1 MSQWLSHSTGGNDNE
16 KPQSSYS
23 NGPAEKETRVSNG
36 TTVPTS
42 STNTA
47 VENPILP
54 LPVTQDSS
62 ALTRN
67 RRNPIYSHSWRDY
80 WAQFKRRIGTG
91 TEPSNSSA
99 IGESVTATAYT
110 RRIGEQH
117 AEWVV
122 DGIVDEVVVDRVW
135 TDGMLSSTTP
145 HSECGI
151 TPEKSAS
158 QQHDQRSNDEMSVE
172 YDGLRKPLAIIRWH
186 TWPFLLDIFSSRFP
200 NERTERHYAQVG
212 FF

>member
-1 MSQWLSHSTGGNDNE
+1 MTPWLSHSIGDNDNE
-16 KPQSSYS
+16 KPRSSSYS
-23 NGPAEKETRVSNG
+23 NGLTEKETRASNG
-36 TTVPTS
+36 TTMPTS

-54 LPVTQDSS
+54 LPVTQASP
-62 ALTRN
+62 ALSHH
-67 RRNPIYSHSWRDY
+67 RRKPKYNWRDY

-91 TEPSNSSA
+91 TEPSSSSA
-99 IGESVTATAYT
+99 IGESATATAYT
-110 RRIGEQH
+110 RRVAEQH

-135 TDGMLSSTTP
+135 TEGMQSSTTH
-145 HSECGI
+145 HSERGI
-151 TPEKSAS
+151 TPEKSPS
-158 QQHDQRSNDEMSVE
+158 QHDQRSNNGTSVE
-172 YDGLRKPLAIIRWH
+172 YNGWWKPLAIIRWH

-212 FF
+212 IF